1 MSYWSKLSMKD
12 RANVM
17 RLFLDKGISDLD
29 TMRREYNIFAEG
41 GDTNYSYTKPLNN
54 VFLDDEGNL
63 LDPEVPSAKGT
74 IRTPEVIV
82 TARNPRKPVPT
93 ANSLNSSNIESTVKE
108 AVKNYFVG
116 NLSDDEVKRRLYHNL
131 APYGYTHTIARLED
145 AIKNNTSHEFD
156 KRHKN
161 DRDRQDIWA
170 EYLGI
175 PEEERKTLFDS
186 STSILKDS
194 QYSPTIGKEQSIK
207 YKAISNPSEADV
219 RGLIQHAGALP
230 IGKNKVVTGGIGHA
244 LGRYTIGHN
253 YDNKGEYVSYYDK
266 WDLNPFLDAG
276 EDLSLGIGKP
286 VNIYDRIYLDDYYGT
301 PEKYR
306 GSTYIPELTVTAN
319 KHANGGKIHI
329 DPSKKGTFTAAA
341 SKHGMGVQEFA
352 SRVLANKKNYSPA
365 MVKKANFARNSSKW
379 HGLGGLLEI

>member
-17 RLFLDKGISDLD
+17 KLFLDKGISDLD
-29 TMRREYNIFAEG
+29 TIRREYNTFAEG
-41 GDTNYSYTKPLNN
+41 GDLNYSYTKPLNN
-54 VFLDDEGNL
+54 VFLDNEGNL

-93 ANSLNSSNIESTVKE
+93 ANSLNSSNIESAVKE

-175 PEEERKTLFDS
+175 PEEERKLFL
-186 STSILKDS
+186 IL
-194 QYSPTIGKEQSIK
+194 QL
-207 YKAISNPSEADV
+207 V
-219 RGLIQHAGALP
+219 
-230 IGKNKVVTGGIGHA
+230 
-244 LGRYTIGHN
+244 
-253 YDNKGEYVSYYDK
+253 
-266 WDLNPFLDAG
+266 F
-276 EDLSLGIGKP
+276 
-286 VNIYDRIYLDDYYGT
+286 
-301 PEKYR
+301 
-306 GSTYIPELTVTAN
+306 
-319 KHANGGKIHI
+319 
-329 DPSKKGTFTAAA
+329 
-341 SKHGMGVQEFA
+341 
-352 SRVLANKKNYSPA
+352 
-365 MVKKANFARNSSKW
+365 
-379 HGLGGLLEI
+379 